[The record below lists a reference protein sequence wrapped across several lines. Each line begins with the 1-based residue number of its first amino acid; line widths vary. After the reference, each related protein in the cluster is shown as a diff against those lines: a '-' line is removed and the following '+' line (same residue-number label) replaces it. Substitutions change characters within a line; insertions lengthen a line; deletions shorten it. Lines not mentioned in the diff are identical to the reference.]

1 MGCPRCG
8 KSWLKIEGDVLI
20 CSCGYMETRTE
31 KQLSYDELLKENDGL
46 KQMLGQIKEMISD
59 MEVNYVSMK
68 EIKKLIVNL

>member
-31 KQLSYDELLKENDGL
+31 KQLSYDELLKENDEL
-46 KQMLGQIKEMISD
+46 KQKLERVKEMVSD
-59 MEVNYVSMK
+59 MEINYVSMK

>member
-31 KQLSYDELLKENDGL
+31 KQLSYDELLKENDEL
-46 KQMLGQIKEMISD
+46 KQKLERIKSLIQD
-59 MEVNYVSMK
+59 MELNYYTLR
-68 EIKKLIVNL
+68 EIKKEL